1 MKKLLRKVKH
11 KQFLRAYVS
20 DLRWESLN
28 IMIVASRTEWNE
40 EIIKVLNNNALLV
53 RKYER
58 RMRWVKF

>member
-1 MKKLLRKVKH
+1 MRKLLRKFKH
-11 KQFLRAYVS
+11 KQYLRAYVS

-28 IMIVASRTEWNE
+28 IMIVASRTEWNK
-40 EIIKVLNNNALLV
+40 EITNVLNNNALLI

>member
-1 MKKLLRKVKH
+1 MRKLLRKFKH
-11 KQFLRAYVS
+11 KQYLRAYVN

-28 IMIVASRTEWNE
+28 IIIVASRTEWNK
-40 EIIKVLNNNALLV
+40 EITNVLNNNALLI